1 MTERSQDGM
10 LLNHARARHR
20 ANPRA
25 RLHASLRGSEAHPPE
40 YKRSRS
46 VLRKAGRPP
55 SVERFLQAAAREII
69 EKKTN
74 APPESRL
81 LFGDVYQTCL
91 GHGSYSDTE
100 NERYDRLGVS
110 GDARKALRI
119 LEHGATFG
127 GTVVAVVFPK
137 DHAGCVCFNNSKI
150 VKNGVPNIGVDYSA
164 DGPQARVA
172 HRR

>member
-1 MTERSQDGM
+1 M
-10 LLNHARARHR
+10 
-20 ANPRA
+20 
-25 RLHASLRGSEAHPPE
+25 
-40 YKRSRS
+40 
-46 VLRKAGRPP
+46 
-55 SVERFLQAAAREII
+55 
-69 EKKTN
+69 
-74 APPESRL
+74 